1 MATAPCWVVSEGHAG
16 MENQALGVAEALGL
30 PFQVKRLEPRP
41 PWTWLPAGW
50 WPAPLSAL
58 TPDSDDFSPPWPK
71 LLLTSGRRSVPYSLL
86 LGRLAPE
93 AYRVHLQNPQCRLD
107 RIDLVVPPAHDGL
120 DGANVL
126 ATVGAPNRITPK
138 KLAQAAAHF
147 APRFA
152 HLPRPLAAVL
162 VGGSNKHY
170 RLGPEHMR
178 DLGRALERLAAEDG
192 VGLAVTPSRRTGQD
206 NLAILQQTLAASDA
220 MIWDFEGENPY
231 LGMLALAD
239 HVLVTTDSVSMASE
253 AVTTG
258 KPVHLI
264 RLAGGHRRFERFH
277 ADLQARG
284 WARPFSG
291 RLESW
296 SYEPPQE
303 AARIADEIRRRLAE
317 RGIALN

>member
-30 PFQVKRLEPRP
+30 EFEVKRLRPRA

-50 WPAPLSAL
+50 WPAPLKAL
-58 TPDSDDFSPPWPK
+58 APDSDGFAPPWPK

-86 LGRLAPE
+86 LGRLAPQT
-93 AYRVHLQNPQCRLD
+93 YRVHLQNPQCRLE

-120 DGANVL
+120 VGANVL
-126 ATVGAPNRITPK
+126 PTVGAPNRITAQM
-138 KLAQAAAHF
+138 LAQAASHF
-147 APRFA
+147 QSRFA
-152 HLPRPLAAVL
+152 HLPRPLLAVL

-178 DLGRALERLAAEDG
+178 ELGRALERLAREDNF
-192 VGLAVTPSRRTGQD
+192 GLAVTPSRRTGAE
-206 NLAILQQTLAASDA
+206 NLAILQQTLAPSGAS
-220 MIWDFEGENPY
+220 IWDFQGENPY

-239 HVLVTTDSVSMASE
+239 HLLVTTDSVSMASE
-253 AVTTG
+253 AVSTG

-264 RLAGGHRRFERFH
+264 ELAGGHRRFDKFH

-284 WARPFSG
+284 WARPFDG
-291 RLESW
+291 QLESW
-296 SYEPPQE
+296 AYEAPRE
-303 AARIADEIRRRLAE
+303 AARVADEIRQRLA
-317 RGIALN
+317 AQSLVLD